1 MAEVYNKGKLDI
13 LQQEF
18 KQWGTD
24 TNSDYDINPSSS
36 KSLNFPVAFSKNC
49 FIVLPVM
56 YGSWA
61 GCVCWVYAKTLTNCT
76 VKFEEWASNTQRVHL
91 GYIAIGN

>member
-1 MAEVYNKGKLDI
+1 
-13 LQQEF
+13 
-18 KQWGTD
+18 
-24 TNSDYDINPSSS
+24 
-36 KSLNFPVAFSKNC
+36 
-49 FIVLPVM
+49 M

-76 VKFEEWASNTQRVHL
+76 IKFEEWISNIQKVHL